1 MVLAMTGWVMRAVL
15 LGGLVVAMR
24 TLLGFGMVYWPTQ
37 GSWMRMLCLA
47 VLVGVVVAWGVL
59 DGRKDREV
67 HPDPEHGSD
76 LTILWL
82 KAGLAGGLGMGL
94 VSWLLDFL
102 PRFDLGDNPILFEMT
117 AAAAFIVLLIF
128 LPALAGIGIGRR
140 VADRRYEK
148 AGTPSTKAHAGS
160 AA

>member
-1 MVLAMTGWVMRAVL
+1 MTGWVMRAVL

-24 TLLGFGMVYWPTQ
+24 TLLGLAMVYWPTQ
-37 GSWMRMLCLA
+37 GSWLRMLCLA
-47 VLVGVVVAWGVL
+47 ALIAVVVAWGVL

-76 LTILWL
+76 LTIVWL
-82 KAGLAGGLGMGL
+82 KAAVAGGLGMGL

-102 PRFDLGDNPILFEMT
+102 PRFDLGDNPLLFEMT
-117 AAAAFIVLLIF
+117 AAASFIVLLIF
-128 LPALAGIGIGRR
+128 LPGLAGVGIGRM
-140 VADRRYEK
+140 VAERRLEK
-148 AGTPSTKAHAGS
+148 ARNSAAREHAGT

>member
-1 MVLAMTGWVMRAVL
+1 MTGWVIRAVL

-24 TLLGFGMVYWPTQ
+24 TLLGFAMVYWPTQ

-47 VLVGVVVAWGVL
+47 VLIGVVVAWGVSN
-59 DGRKDREV
+59 GRRDREV

-82 KAGLAGGLGMGL
+82 KAAVAGGLGMGL

-102 PRFDLGDNPILFEMT
+102 PRFDLGDNPLLFEMT

-128 LPALAGIGIGRR
+128 LPALAGVGIGRMI
-140 VADRRYEK
+140 AARRFEK
-148 AGTPSTKAHAGS
+148 SSSSVSKQHAGT